1 MHTKISVQLV
11 DDHELVRT
19 GFRYVLESDPS
30 IHIIAESSNGK
41 SAISDFVRTSPD
53 IVLLDISMQ
62 QMSGL
67 SVMQHILTR
76 HADTKIIMIS
86 MLGHEAAIRAIDG
99 GAKGYLSKHAAAVEL
114 LQAVHAVMA
123 GECYIDHETA
133 QQIALAQ
140 MQGSKDLLQC
150 LSPRE
155 YEIFVHLANAV
166 SINTIAEMCFLS
178 PKTTVRSHKAHIMQK
193 LHLKNTVDFVRY
205 AIKAKVIDG
214 ALD

>member
-1 MHTKISVQLV
+1 
-11 DDHELVRT
+11 
-19 GFRYVLESDPS
+19 
-30 IHIIAESSNGK
+30 
-41 SAISDFVRTSPD
+41 
-53 IVLLDISMQ
+53 
-62 QMSGL
+62 MSGL

-86 MLGHEAAIRAIDG
+86 MLGYEAAIRSMDG
-99 GAKGYLSKHAAAVEL
+99 GARGYLSKHAAAAEL

-123 GECYIDHETA
+123 GESYLDHETA

-140 MQGSKDLLQC
+140 MQGSKNLLQC
-150 LSPRE
+150 LSARE

-178 PKTTVRSHKAHIMQK
+178 PKTVRSHKAHIMQK
-193 LHLKNTVDFVRY
+193 LHLKNTVDFVRF
-205 AIKAKVIDG
+205 AIKAKIING